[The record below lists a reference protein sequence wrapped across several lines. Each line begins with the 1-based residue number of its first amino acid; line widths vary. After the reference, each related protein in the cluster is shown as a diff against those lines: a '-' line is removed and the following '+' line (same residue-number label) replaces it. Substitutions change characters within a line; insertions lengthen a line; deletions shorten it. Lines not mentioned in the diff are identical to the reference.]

1 MVINEI
7 ISHSE
12 KIVSNINNMAYMC
25 YFCSELGV
33 PYRDLLNVLKPHQVI
48 ELYYQY
54 EVMFTYENGNC
65 DLVDELLHYFSQRTY
80 LSSSVFDKVFKI
92 LETTSYKVK
101 KSSQQFRDLYLMMP
115 LQVKQRVLHILLY
128 TKCISVE
135 KCVEE
140 IKGINGNSSNKGECI
155 YYIAKAVVECKHED
169 LLVQLKGIS
178 ELDSIIEKIIEQK
191 IAILAYDLNKLC
203 EIDFNKYCPQEKG
216 KCYIKEMEDIITTLN
231 IQITGVKKKL
241 TSLWTH
247 EYVDSKNS
255 LLSDYALSDRIN
267 RPVKI
272 MNSVSAISRFTI
284 GNGYGCLLTRD
295 KQVVVIDID
304 DPMKIR
310 KIQLAGELITGP
322 VIFNNRIAIGQENEF
337 SVYMKD
343 GLNCF
348 MEFVD
353 GNIISVKAINDY
365 IFVLTQYGKIYRYS
379 LEEEIKCI
387 LDEELCTDIQDLLL
401 LDDFI
406 IVTTSKKVKF
416 YKHIDE
422 QVEFINEYIIGNI
435 IRVVAHKNICFVMSN
450 RSIVRID
457 IEAQTVNT
465 YNSIFDFDENH
476 MIVENEHSVIIS
488 INTRLA
494 KIDFNYEPVI
504 HNVFFEVPDG
514 KVITDVINCSGTY
527 AVIMNKV
534 EVATL
539 KNEKGVFS
547 ISSIYSLEKDTS
559 QYLMSTGYGNL
570 YVASCNNLYQV
581 SNMSSLQNS
590 KEGNGN
596 VA

>member
-1 MVINEI
+1 
-7 ISHSE
+7 
-12 KIVSNINNMAYMC
+12 
-25 YFCSELGV
+25 
-33 PYRDLLNVLKPHQVI
+33 
-48 ELYYQY
+48 
-54 EVMFTYENGNC
+54 
-65 DLVDELLHYFSQRTY
+65 
-80 LSSSVFDKVFKI
+80 
-92 LETTSYKVK
+92 
-101 KSSQQFRDLYLMMP
+101 
-115 LQVKQRVLHILLY
+115 
-128 TKCISVE
+128 
-135 KCVEE
+135 
-140 IKGINGNSSNKGECI
+140 
-155 YYIAKAVVECKHED
+155 
-169 LLVQLKGIS
+169 
-178 ELDSIIEKIIEQK
+178 
-191 IAILAYDLNKLC
+191 
-203 EIDFNKYCPQEKG
+203 
-216 KCYIKEMEDIITTLN
+216 
-231 IQITGVKKKL
+231 
-241 TSLWTH
+241 
-247 EYVDSKNS
+247 
-255 LLSDYALSDRIN
+255 
-267 RPVKI
+267 
-272 MNSVSAISRFTI
+272 
-284 GNGYGCLLTRD
+284 
-295 KQVVVIDID
+295 
-304 DPMKIR
+304 
-310 KIQLAGELITGP
+310 
-322 VIFNNRIAIGQENEF
+322 
-337 SVYMKD
+337 
-343 GLNCF
+343 
-348 MEFVD
+348 MEFVE